1 MAHHTDQDATLQE
14 LLIRIRSGDFGQPT
28 VRELAEEFQV
38 SKDTVQRLLDQ
49 LEFRGL
55 ITKAPSKGISATGQL
70 AYQGHLSLNPGL
82 LSVQI
87 THSVRTEQV
96 YWPEKV
102 HLIERLLQADKAVCF
117 ERQLFAPQ
125 IHITNANLGDLRK
138 LQLEGFLHKHGVG
151 LMDTHT
157 QLGAHPMPRSMGHLL
172 HLDPQAVLTQHI
184 QRYSSGALVWVT
196 ERFFVPGHQLE
207 TQYLS

>member
-1 MAHHTDQDATLQE
+1 M
-14 LLIRIRSGDFGQPT
+14 LLRIRAGDFGQPT

-70 AYQGHLSLNPGL
+70 AYQGHLNLNPGL
-82 LSVQI
+82 LSVEI
-87 THSVRTEQV
+87 TNSVRAEQA
-96 YWPEKV
+96 YWPQKV
-102 HLIERLLQADKAVCF
+102 HLIERLLHADKAVCF
-117 ERQLFAPQ
+117 ERQWFAPH
-125 IHITNANLGDLRK
+125 IHINNADLGDLRK
-138 LQLEGFLHKHGVG
+138 LQLESFVHKHGVG

-157 QLGAHPMPRSMGHLL
+157 QVSAHPMPSSMAHLL
-172 HLDPQAVLTQHI
+172 NLHPQPVLTQHI
-184 QRYSSGALVWVT
+184 QRYSSDTLVWVT

-207 TQYLS
+207 TRYLS